1 LRLVFECGPLAYLAE
16 QAGGNASDGQN
27 AILDK
32 TIMTIDQRS
41 PIILGSKNEVERS
54 VRVLQ
59 SSAS

>member
-1 LRLVFECGPLAYLAE
+1 
-16 QAGGNASDGQN
+16 
-27 AILDK
+27 LDK